1 MRMENE
7 KGVGGRESGVG
18 ERPTCSIAKP
28 GSDTR
33 RPTPDTRFLA
43 LAFIFIAIAA
53 SAFAQDIVIRDAT
66 ILTVSHGKIEHGS
79 ILVHGGK
86 IAAVGTNAQVTA
98 PANAQ
103 VIDAAG
109 KFVTPG
115 IIDTHSHTA
124 VEGSVNEISLPNTGM
139 VRIRDVL
146 NNEDIDVYRQLAGG
160 TTTAL
165 VLHGSANPIGGQSQI
180 VKWKWGHPVSEWPV
194 SDAPRTIKFALG
206 ENPKSSN
213 FRPPPGIPAQYPQTR
228 MGVEEVIRQSFT
240 DAKDY
245 IARWDDYDAKKKRG
259 ENPIPPRHDILMETM
274 VDILKGKIDVHSHCY
289 RADEIMMLLNV
300 ADEEGF
306 KIRELQHVLEGYKV
320 AKEIAAHG
328 VGGGTFIDWWGF
340 KAEAYDAIPYNVALM
355 NKAGVLTSVN
365 SDSAEL
371 ARHLNQDAAKAMKY
385 GGLSEEEALKLCT
398 LNGAK
403 QLRLDHRIGSIDVGK
418 DADLVIW
425 TAHPFSTYARAET
438 TLVDGEILFDRTR
451 DLAARK
457 QLAQEKKDRLKK
469 EADDE
474 AKNKKPRPGKTDD
487 DKPEATNE

>member
-1 MRMENE
+1 MRTFE
-7 KGVGGRESGVG
+7 KGVGSRVSGVG
-18 ERPTCSIAKP
+18 ENVSSRAITA
-28 GSDTR
+28 SDSR
-33 RPTPDTRFLA
+33 HPTPDTRFLA
-43 LAFIFIAIAA
+43 LSLMLIAFSA
-53 SAFAQDIVIRDAT
+53 SAYAQDIVIRDAT

-86 IAAVGTNAQVTA
+86 IAAVGTNAQVSA
-98 PANAQ
+98 PAGAT

-109 KFVTPG
+109 KFVMPG
-115 IIDTHSHTA
+115 IIDTHSHSA
-124 VEGSVNEISLPNTGM
+124 VEGSVNEVSLPNTGM

-146 NNEDIDVYRQLAGG
+146 TNEDIDVYRQLAGG

-180 VKWKWGHPVSEWPV
+180 VKWKWAHPVSEWPI

-245 IARWDDYDAKKKRG
+245 IARWDDYEAKRKRG
-259 ENPIPPRHDILMETM
+259 ETAIPPRHDILMETM

-289 RADEIMMLLNV
+289 RADEIMMLLNLS
-300 ADEEGF
+300 DEQGF

-355 NKAGVLTSVN
+355 NNAGVLTSVN

-385 GGLSEEEALKLCT
+385 GGLSEEDALKLCT

-403 QLRLDHRIGSIDVGK
+403 QLRLDHRIGSIDAGK

-425 TAHPFSTYARAET
+425 NGHPFSTYSRVET
-438 TLVDGEILFDRTR
+438 TLVDGEIVFDRQK
-451 DLAARK
+451 DLASRAVMAK
-457 QLAQEKKDRLKK
+457 EKKDRLKK

-474 AKNKKPRPGKTDD
+474 AKNKKKPGKSDD
-487 DKPEATNE
+487 DAKPEVTVEN

>member
-1 MRMENE
+1 MT
-7 KGVGGRESGVG
+7 G
-18 ERPTCSIAKP
+18 A
-28 GSDTR
+28 
-33 RPTPDTRFLA
+33 
-43 LAFIFIAIAA
+43 
-53 SAFAQDIVIRDAT
+53 AFAETVTVIRDAT

-79 ILVHGGK
+79 IVIRGSK
-86 IAAVGTNAQVTA
+86 IAAVGPNDQVQV
-98 PANAQ
+98 PAGAT

-109 KFVTPG
+109 KFVLPG
-115 IIDTHSHTA
+115 IVDTHSHTA

-146 NNEDIDVYRQLAGG
+146 TDEDISTYRELAGG

-180 VKWKWGHPVSEWPV
+180 VKWKWGHPVSEWPIV
-194 SDAPRTIKFALG
+194 DAPRTIKFALG

-213 FRPPPGIPAQYPQTR
+213 FRPPPGIAAQYPQTR

-245 IARWDDYDAKKKRG
+245 AARWADYDARKKRG
-259 ENPIPPRHDILMETM
+259 EDAIPPRRDILMETM
-274 VDILKGKIDVHSHCY
+274 NDILAGKIDVHSHCY
-289 RADEIMMLLNV
+289 RADEIMMLLRV
-300 ADEEGF
+300 SDEQDF

-355 NKAGVLTSVN
+355 DRAGVLTSVN
-365 SDSAEL
+365 SDSDEL
-371 ARHLNQDAAKAMKY
+371 ARRLNLDAAKAMKY

-398 LNGAK
+398 LNPAK
-403 QLRLDHRIGSIDVGK
+403 QLRLDHRLGSIDAGK
-418 DADLVIW
+418 DADLAIW
-425 TAHPFSTYARAET
+425 TGHPFSTYSRVET
-438 TLVDGEILFDRTR
+438 TFVDGEIVFDRQR
-451 DLAARK
+451 DLQQRAAMAK
-457 QLAQEKKDRLKK
+457 EKADRLKK

-474 AKNKKPRPGKTDD
+474 KKNKPTAKKDD
-487 DKPEATNE
+487 EKKDEEKSDE

>member
-1 MRMENE
+1 MKRFE

-33 RPTPDTRFLA
+33 RPTPDSRFLA
-43 LAFIFIAIAA
+43 LTFIFVAIAA
-53 SAFAQDIVIRDAT
+53 SAFAQDLLIRDAT

-86 IAAVGTNAQVTA
+86 IAAVGTNDQVTGSS
-98 PANAQ
+98 NVQ

-109 KFVTPG
+109 KFVMPG
-115 IIDTHSHTA
+115 IVDTHSHTA

-180 VKWKWGHPVSEWPV
+180 VKWKWGHPVSEWPI

-245 IARWDDYDAKKKRG
+245 IARWDDYEAKRKRG
-259 ENPIPPRHDILMETM
+259 ETPIPPRHDILMETM

-355 NKAGVLTSVN
+355 TNAGVLTSVN

-418 DADLVIW
+418 DADIVIW
-425 TAHPFSTYARAET
+425 TGHPFSTYSRVET
-438 TLVDGEILFDRTR
+438 TLVDGEILFDRSK

-474 AKNKKPRPGKTDD
+474 AKNKKSKPVKSDD
-487 DKPEATNE
+487 DAKPEVTNE